1 MKPRILIADSEA
13 DFASMAAR
21 EFVTLLEIHDHPLVT
36 LPTGM
41 TPLGFYQAL
50 IDQHSHR
57 RDLWDVMRFT
67 ALDEYHGLSP
77 GDERLFGA
85 WLSRTC
91 LDPLQISKRHF
102 FDSMQDPVQEATR
115 MDQWLQ
121 ENGPLD
127 IAVLGLGTNGHIA
140 FNEPGTDFF
149 NQGTHA
155 MTLTEE
161 SIQANARYWGGADR
175 VPRQGITLGLRDLAQ
190 AHHTLL
196 LVSGAGKADILAQAL
211 GDPVSTDIPATYLQ
225 TIKNVTI
232 VADRDAAAKL

>member
-13 DFASMAAR
+13 DFANIAAQ
-21 EFVTLLEIHDHPLVT
+21 EFVTLLEGCNQPLVT

-50 IDQHSHR
+50 INHHAHR
-57 RDLWDVMRFT
+57 RDLWDVLRFT
-67 ALDEYHGLSP
+67 ALDEYHGLPP

-85 WLSRTC
+85 WLVRVC
-91 LDPLQISKRHF
+91 LDPLQITSRHF
-102 FDSMQDPVQEATR
+102 FDSLQDPVHEAVR
-115 MDQWLQ
+115 MDGWLQ
-121 ENGPLD
+121 QNGPLD
-127 IAVLGLGTNGHIA
+127 IAVLGLGHNGHIA
-140 FNEPGTDFF
+140 FNEPGTDF

-155 MTLTEE
+155 MMLTDA
-161 SIQANARYWGGADR
+161 SIQANARYWGGEDR

-190 AHHTLL
+190 ARHTLL

-211 GDPVSTDIPATYLQ
+211 NGPVTPAIPASYLQ

-232 VADRDAAAKL
+232 VTDRDAVARL